1 MAIERIRRD
10 KAIRAIYGFLG
21 GGYNARR
28 IWAELTAAER
38 ERIGRVIVVGSPGVT
53 EMDFPG
59 TSYVFIKPDPPAGH
73 MAGPKVLLESIEFE

>member
-38 ERIGRVIVVGSPGVT
+38 ERSRVIVVGSPGVT
-53 EMDFPG
+53 MDFPG